1 MSCILARTSIHAKMR
16 FAPIYLLIIAMATE
30 AASAKQIVNARNE
43 GKKSIHALTINEEA
57 SMPTDLS
64 SSLAAGIEVG
74 LQEDDS
80 VNPFIVNGADLDRG
94 VWETSRCYL
103 LILDPPKT
111 SVRTITVAAR
121 QVYLPEL
128 Y

>member
-1 MSCILARTSIHAKMR
+1 
-16 FAPIYLLIIAMATE
+16 MATE
-30 AASAKQIVNARNE
+30 AASAERIVNAWNE
-43 GKKSIHALTINEEA
+43 GKKSICALAINEEA

-64 SSLAAGIEVG
+64 SSLAAGIKVG

-94 VWETSRCYL
+94 VWETSRRYL

-111 SVRTITVAAR
+111 LVRTVTVAAR
-121 QVYLPEL
+121 QEYLLEL

>member
-1 MSCILARTSIHAKMR
+1 MR
-16 FAPIYLLIIAMATE
+16 VAPIYLLIIAMATE
-30 AASAKQIVNARNE
+30 AASAERIVNARNE
-43 GKKSIHALTINEEA
+43 GKKSIRALAINEEA

-80 VNPFIVNGADLDRG
+80 VNLFIVNSADLDRG

-111 SVRTITVAAR
+111 SVRTVTVAAQ
-121 QVYLPEL
+121 QVYILEL